1 MSDVHVMFRG
11 NTDDFNFED
20 LFPEERYEQLGIE
33 AGATPAPS
41 NVNQDQIRMALA
53 QHYDCGLDE
62 FSDHHIEINSNGNI
76 TVRAN
81 TTFG

>member
-1 MSDVHVMFRG
+1 MSIVHVMFRG
-11 NTDDFNFED
+11 NTDDLKFEEI
-20 LFPEERYEQLGIE
+20 FPEERYVALGLEPGFIP
-33 AGATPAPS
+33 TQS
-41 NVNQDQIRMALA
+41 NVSQDQIRMALA
-53 QHYDCGLDE
+53 QHYDVGLGE

>member
-1 MSDVHVMFRG
+1 MSIVHVMFRG
-11 NTDDFNFED
+11 NTNDIKFEN
-20 LFPEERYEQLGIE
+20 LFPEERYEALNIAVGV
-33 AGATPAPS
+33 TPTS
-41 NVNQDQIRMALA
+41 SSVNQDQIRMALA
-53 QHYDCGLDE
+53 QHYDVGLDE